1 MKPLLDPMQT
11 VPQTPT
17 DLPQLLEDLNLVL
30 SGLVK
35 VEWMLGEQ
43 GPV

>member
-1 MKPLLDPMQT
+1 MKPFLDPMQT
-11 VPQTPT
+11 GPQTPT

-35 VEWMLGEQ
+35 VEWMLSEQ